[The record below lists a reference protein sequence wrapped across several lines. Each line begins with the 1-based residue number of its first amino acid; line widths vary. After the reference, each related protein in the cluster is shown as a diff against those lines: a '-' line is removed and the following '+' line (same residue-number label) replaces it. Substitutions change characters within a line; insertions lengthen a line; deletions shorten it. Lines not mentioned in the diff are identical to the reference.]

1 MWHDAVLVA
10 GKDLR
15 IEARSRVALWQV
27 VPFAFLV
34 LVLLAFA
41 IGPDQ
46 AALRHAAPGIF
57 WVALLFSTVLAIQRS
72 VAVES
77 GEGTRDGLRLSGIDP
92 AGIFLGKAA
101 AVGLQL
107 LALQLVL
114 WAGVT
119 FLFDVRVHVVWLAV
133 TASLLATVG
142 LACAGV
148 LYGALSAGLRVR
160 DTLLP
165 LLVLPVLAPVLLAG
179 SKVWEAALSGN
190 VASGTQWLKILVP
203 LRGHLPRRGHRPLRP
218 TAGGG
223 VSTPTLRVSRPRW
236 LDVVGVLGVVALGFT
251 VWLGLWITPPD
262 VVQGNLARLL
272 YIHPPL
278 ATVALYWVGIVAA
291 GGSLLYLW
299 PRTRSFFWDRLA
311 ASAVEVGA
319 VFSALTLVTGSLWG
333 RPAWGTWWTWD
344 ARLTSTA
351 LLLLLE
357 IGYLALRRVP
367 ADPAVRARRCAVA
380 ALLIAV
386 DIPLVHFSVDWWNT
400 LHQGGTF
407 IDPGFKIHASPSMS
421 WTFLLGFVAF
431 SLVFV
436 WLLGVRYQVEVLQDA
451 VGDQELEV
459 SLAERWDE
467 DTELRRRR
475 PRRTGA
481 EPGRRCAVS
490 YVDAGYAV
498 TLVTLLVYAAG
509 LVLRR
514 RRWERALR
522 VSEAPATESHGA
534 PARGERS

>member
-15 IEARSRVALWQV
+15 IEARSRVGLWQV

-46 AALRHAAPGIF
+46 ASLRHAAPGIF

-107 LALQLVL
+107 LALQVVL

-119 FLFDVRVHVVWLAV
+119 FLFDVQVHVVWLAV
-133 TASLLATVG
+133 VASLLATVG

-165 LLVLPVLAPVLLAG
+165 LLVLPVLAPILLAG
-179 SKVWEAALSGN
+179 SKAWQAALER
-190 VASGTQWLKILVP
+190 QRLVGDAMAQDP
-203 LRGHLPRRGHRPLRP
+203 RALRGDLPRGGYRPLRAAP
-218 TAGGG
+218 GGG
-223 VSTPTLRVSRPRW
+223 MNRTRDPARAGRAGSTSSASSASSPWASRCGSACGSRRPTSCRGTWPGCSTSTRPSPRW
-236 LDVVGVLGVVALGFT
+236 RCTGRAA
-251 VWLGLWITPPD
+251 WPPAAACSTC
-262 VVQGNLARLL
+262 GRAR
-272 YIHPPL
+272 
-278 ATVALYWVGIVAA
+278 ARSSGTA
-291 GGSLLYLW
+291 S
-299 PRTRSFFWDRLA
+299 PRP
-311 ASAVEVGA
+311 AVEVGA

-333 RPAWGTWWTWD
+333 RPVWGVWWTWD

-367 ADPAVRARRCAVA
+367 ADLDVRAKRCAVA
-380 ALLIAV
+380 ALLVAV
-386 DIPLVHFSVDWWNT
+386 DVPIVHFSVDWWNT

-407 IDPGFKIHASPSMS
+407 LDPGFDLHVHGIML
-421 WTFLLGFVAF
+421 WTLVLSFVAF

-459 SLAERWDE
+459 SLSERWSE
-467 DTELRRRR
+467 DAELVGVASG
-475 PRRTGA
+475 PAPHG
-481 EPGRRCAVS
+481 GG
-490 YVDAGYAV
+490 DA
-498 TLVTLLVYAAG
+498 
-509 LVLRR
+509 
-514 RRWERALR
+514 
-522 VSEAPATESHGA
+522 P
-534 PARGERS
+534 